1 MDTQYQKFKS
11 LTLKQIAYTLAAAEE
26 GNVTAAAR
34 KLHVSQPAISSAI
47 AALEQHYKIK
57 LFIRLP
63 SKGISLTPFGAQV
76 MAQARLLC
84 DQA

>member
-26 GNVTAAAR
+26 GKVTAAAR

-47 AALEQHYKIK
+47 AALEQHYTD
-57 LFIRLP
+57 RSSRTASALP
-63 SKGISLTPFGAQV
+63 
-76 MAQARLLC
+76 
-84 DQA
+84 